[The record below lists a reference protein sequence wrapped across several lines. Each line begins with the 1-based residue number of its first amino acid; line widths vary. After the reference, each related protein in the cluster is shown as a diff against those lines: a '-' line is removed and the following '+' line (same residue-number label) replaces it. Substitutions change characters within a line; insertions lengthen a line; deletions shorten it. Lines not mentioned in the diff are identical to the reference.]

1 MIKIEEVSFSYGNSG
16 ERIKAVDNLSLEIEE
31 GQHVA
36 IICPN
41 GSGKSTLAKLLNA
54 LLLPDAGRVL
64 VDGIDTRESGRLWDV
79 RQRVGM
85 VFQNPDNQIVATSVE
100 EDVAFGPENLGL
112 PPKEILERVNE
123 ALALVGMERFRD
135 RAPHNLS
142 GGQKQRVAIAGVIA
156 MRPKYLV
163 LDEPTAML
171 DPRGRAEIQSTI
183 EYLKSEGMGV
193 IYITHFMEEA
203 VFGDRL
209 VVMDAGKI
217 VMDGTPK
224 QVFKEIDLLRRLK
237 LDVPPIT
244 ALAHALRQEG
254 VPVSGDL
261 LHVEEM
267 VRELWP
273 LLN

>member
-36 IICPN
+36 IIGPN

-54 LLLPDAGRVL
+54 LLVPDAGRVL
-64 VDGIDTRESGRLWDV
+64 VDGIDTRESSRLWDV

-112 PPKEILERVNE
+112 PQKEILQRVDE
-123 ALALVGMERFRD
+123 ALALVGMEQFRD

-171 DPRGRAEIQSTI
+171 DPRGRGEIQSTI
-183 EYLKSEGMGV
+183 EYLKSKGMGV

-203 VFGDRL
+203 VFGDRV

-224 QVFKEIDLLRRLK
+224 QVFKEIDLLRKLK

-244 ALAHALRQEG
+244 ALAHALRQGG
-254 VPVSGDL
+254 VPVSDDL